1 MTNGSPEGDA
11 TANGPR
17 QNTTEIQLEF
27 LQILLEE
34 NASIAGDVLQV
45 SENLWA
51 VHGFIPV
58 DGDVLMAEFSSY
70 DQATDVLGR
79 LPQRTLRHDEL

>member
-1 MTNGSPEGDA
+1 MNDPSES
-11 TANGPR
+11 
-17 QNTTEIQLEF
+17 TTESQLQF

-58 DGDVLMAEFSSY
+58 DGDVLMAEFPSY
-70 DQATDVLGR
+70 DQATDALDR
-79 LPQRTLRHDEL
+79 LPQRTLRRDEL